1 MLFSW
6 KKNKSKER
14 IFFNRDNDDL
24 LEELKE
30 KGISNKDI
38 LNAIQKVPRELFVN
52 KIYFQWAYENIP
64 LPIDCEQTISQ
75 PYVVAY
81 MIGCLKLKNTDSVL
95 EIGTGSGYQTA
106 VISYLCQKVYTI
118 EIFDKLFNQAKI
130 NIDKLK
136 IKNVIC
142 KLGNG
147 IDGWEEK
154 ILFDAIIVSAA
165 TDKIP
170 LKLLLNL
177 KNHGKLIIPI
187 KYSLEN
193 QKLILVKKN
202 SENSF
207 EQKELFDVKFVPLLN
222 KKIEH

>member
-1 MLFSW
+1 MKL
-6 KKNKSKER
+6 E
-14 IFFNRDNDDL
+14 RDN
-24 LEELKE
+24 K
-30 KGISNKDI
+30 
-38 LNAIQKVPRELFVN
+38 
-52 KIYFQWAYENIP
+52 YE
-64 LPIDCEQTISQ
+64 
-75 PYVVAY
+75 Y
-81 MIGCLKLKNTDSVL
+81 
-95 EIGTGSGYQTA
+95 
-106 VISYLCQKVYTI
+106 
-118 EIFDKLFNQAKI
+118 
-130 NIDKLK
+130 DKLK

-147 IDGWEEK
+147 IDGWGEK
-154 ILFDAIIVSAA
+154 ILVDAIIVSAA

-177 KNHGKLIIPI
+177 KNHGKLVIPI

-202 SENSF
+202 NENSF